1 MPFPFSVSNV
11 PKGAE
16 SFEVSGSSG
25 VKISVVYDPARG
37 TEPTGKA
44 RWPLG
49 AKVDVIMSVDT
60 ASKDLSDLKVRGP
73 SPE

>member
-1 MPFPFSVSNV
+1 M

-25 VKISVVYDPARG
+25 VKISVVYDPAQVTG
-37 TEPTGKA
+37 PTGKA

-60 ASKDLSDLKVRGP
+60 TSKDLSDLKVRGP
-73 SPE
+73 STE